1 MAKKISKKTKR
12 RLVTLVPVAIFI
24 IGYFIF
30 NVFAYSYNL
39 IKLKNNEV
47 ALKEQLDFLKD
58 SEHNLQIELQKLK
71 DPDYI
76 ARYARENYLYSKDGE
91 YIIKLNK
98 DDKAKEIVDEIK
110 DDKYYIFYG
119 LGVVIIGFIGFKK
132 LNNKKK
138 KKH

>member
-12 RLVTLVPVAIFI
+12 RLVTLVPVALFI

-47 ALKEQLDFLKD
+47 ALNEQLDFLKD

-110 DDKYYIFYG
+110 DDKYYMFYG